1 MPGHQQRETPRYHSW
16 NERRR
21 LPKPSCRPILE
32 VETSV
37 TEMAGGKF
45 CPNLT
50 VLVSVLEIVVSALLP
65 KSSLPLPLSV
75 PSLSLG
81 ASAKEQ
87 VEGSG
92 LPFSAG
98 CGSREC
104 GG

>member
-1 MPGHQQRETPRYHSW
+1 
-16 NERRR
+16 
-21 LPKPSCRPILE
+21 
-32 VETSV
+32 
-37 TEMAGGKF
+37 MAGGKF

-75 PSLSLG
+75 PSLSLA

-98 CGSREC
+98 CGSWEW